1 MNVGD
6 LRTMYVAEL
15 QELRSVEDQLVA
27 ALPKMAQLVEHPQ
40 LRQALE
46 RHLAETDS
54 QRDRLDELLKRHN
67 ATATVHEDSSMR
79 AIIREADRWAGMVS
93 DADCR
98 DAGIIAS
105 AQRVEHYEI
114 AVYGTLA
121 TWAKQ
126 LGLTEDH
133 RVLRTILAEEKRTD
147 ATLTRLAEG
156 GVNREAAVDAEREDE
171 GYMAK
176 SREVLGEA
184 GSYVRSSARPVT
196 HTIEDFPVA
205 AVVLAGAAG
214 YLMAYLAYARG
225 TDRSRQRAPEYARDT
240 GYSGRA
246 RAF

>member
-6 LRTMYVAEL
+6 LRTMYIAEL
-15 QELRSVEDQLVA
+15 KELRSVEDQLVT
-27 ALPKMAQLVEHPQ
+27 ALPKMAQLVEHPR

-46 RHLAETDS
+46 RHLAETES

-67 ATATVHEDSSMR
+67 ATAIAHEDSSMR

-121 TWAKQ
+121 TWAQQ
-126 LGLTEDH
+126 LGLSEDH

-147 ATLTRLAEG
+147 AALTRLAEG
-156 GVNREAAVDAEREDE
+156 GVNREAAIDDGPENE
-171 GYMAK
+171 GYAAR
-176 SREVLGEA
+176 SFEALGDA
-184 GSYVRSSARPVT
+184 GAYVRSSARPIT

-214 YLMAYLAYARG
+214 YLMAYLAHAG
-225 TDRSRQRAPEYARDT
+225 TGDRSRQRAPEYAQDA
-240 GYSGRA
+240 GYSPR
-246 RAF
+246 RHSL